1 MKKFSFSLE
10 KVLEIK
16 KQIIENLKAELSSL
30 NSELAATELEIRGL
44 KAKYS
49 EVEIEFN
56 EKSSVVISVGEMSYY
71 KMYMSGILKKI
82 ELKEEEKANLVKKI
96 EDKRQEIIS
105 KNIEIS
111 SFEKLKEKELEKYNS
126 ALLKNEEL
134 FIEEFVSNK
143 TISAGYYV

>member
-30 NSELAATELEIRGL
+30 NSELTATELEIRGL

-49 EVEIEFN
+49 EVETEFN

>member
-1 MKKFSFSLE
+1 MKKFSFSLQ

-16 KQIIENLKAELSSL
+16 EQIIENLKAELSSL
-30 NSELAATELEIRGL
+30 NNELAEAEAEIRGL
-44 KAKYS
+44 KVKYS
-49 EVEIEFN
+49 EIEKEFN
-56 EKSSVVISVGEMSYY
+56 EKSSLAITVGEMSYY
-71 KMYMSGILKKI
+71 KMYMSGVLKKI
-82 ELKEEEKANLVKKI
+82 ELKEEEKADLVKKI
-96 EDKRQEIIS
+96 EYKRQEIIS

-143 TISAGYYV
+143 AISAGYYV